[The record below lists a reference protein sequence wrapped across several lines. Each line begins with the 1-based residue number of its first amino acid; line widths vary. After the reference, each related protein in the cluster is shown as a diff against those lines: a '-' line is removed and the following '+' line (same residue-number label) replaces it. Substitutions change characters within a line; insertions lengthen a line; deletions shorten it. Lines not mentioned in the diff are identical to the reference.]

1 MCVCCRWDGTGLIY
15 SAIIFATMLM
25 YVFAT
30 VQMNEWRKKFRK
42 DMIDSENALNDR
54 AVMKRP

>member
-1 MCVCCRWDGTGLIY
+1 
-15 SAIIFATMLM
+15 MLM